1 MFSTM
6 RGIINRLSALDDMGA
21 EKVAKYIRCL
31 FQMVLPL
38 EGGMAFQ
45 LADEALQLARESTT
59 VRTLHTTYKPKYETK
74 AGLTV

>member
-6 RGIINRLSALDDMGA
+6 RGIINQLSALEDTGA
-21 EKVAKYIRCL
+21 EKVARYIRCL

-45 LADEALQLARESTT
+45 LVDEALQLARESTM
-59 VRTLHTTYKPKYETK
+59 VRPSHVSRKPK
-74 AGLTV
+74 G

>member
-1 MFSTM
+1 M

-38 EGGMAFQ
+38 EGGLAFQ
-45 LADEALQLARESTT
+45 LADEALQLARESMT
-59 VRTLHTTYKPKYETK
+59 VRALHTTYKPKDK
-74 AGLTV
+74 MRMKLTG